1 MPSLILVD
9 KSGKLKSIKTDGL
22 DLEALC
28 KKCGFKSIDGFALA
42 HTWSVAFN
50 EIEYKLCL
58 YGKTAGR
65 ANSENKY
72 EFPPPMDNTLFF
84 GSCVVL
90 NIENGIVADLSV
102 KDFEDIMEHLY
113 GGFEDV
119 DSEDEEIES
128 SDDEVVGL
136 PKTKDGYVKDDF
148 VVDSDDDGSGGDDDD
163 DSEEDVE
170 SDDSEEEIVKPK
182 AKGKVLAQ
190 ALAQA
195 QAQAKTKPVQKPK
208 AAKKEKP
215 EPILVECSDELTE
228 EEYLA
233 M

>member
-22 DLEALC
+22 DLAVLC

-42 HTWSVAFN
+42 HTWSVMFN

-58 YGKTAGR
+58 YGKTTGR

-102 KDFEDIMEHLY
+102 ENFEDIMEHLY

-119 DSEDEEIES
+119 DSEDNETES
-128 SDDEVVGL
+128 SDDDVVGL

-148 VVDSDDDGSGGDDDD
+148 VVDSDDGSGGDDDD
-163 DSEEDVE
+163 DSEDDVE
-170 SDDSEEEIVKPK
+170 SDESEQEIVKPK
-182 AKGKVLAQ
+182 ARGKAY
-190 ALAQA
+190 
-195 QAQAKTKPVQKPK
+195 AKTKPVQKPK
-208 AAKKEKP
+208 VVKKEKP

-233 M
+233 

>member
-119 DSEDEEIES
+119 ESEDAES
-128 SDDEVVGL
+128 SDDDLGL

-148 VVDSDDDGSGGDDDD
+148 VVDSDDEDEGDDD
-163 DSEEDVE
+163 EEDDIE
-170 SDDSEEEIVKPK
+170 SEEEEIVKPK
-182 AKGKVLAQ
+182 KKVSVPP
-190 ALAQA
+190 
-195 QAQAKTKPVQKPK
+195 KPKTSTKPT
-208 AAKKEKP
+208 KKEKA
-215 EPILVECSDELTE
+215 EPVIVECSVELEE
-228 EEYLA
+228 EEYLNP
-233 M
+233 

>member
-102 KDFEDIMEHLY
+102 ENFEDIMEHLY

-119 DSEDEEIES
+119 DSEDAETES

-148 VVDSDDDGSGGDDDD
+148 VVDSDDEDEGDDD

-170 SDDSEEEIVKPK
+170 SDESEEEIVKPK

-190 ALAQA
+190 AQA
-195 QAQAKTKPVQKPK
+195 QAPTKTKPIQKPK

-228 EEYLA
+228 EEYLV
-233 M
+233 

>member
-9 KSGKLKSIKTDGL
+9 KTGKLKSIKTDGL

-42 HTWSVAFN
+42 HTWSVVFN
-50 EIEYKLCL
+50 SIEYKLCL

-65 ANSENKY
+65 ANTENKY

-90 NIENGIVADLSV
+90 NMENGVVADMSV
-102 KDFEDIMEHLY
+102 KEFEDIMEHLY

-119 DSEDEEIES
+119 GSEDTGSEDEEDS
-128 SDDEVVGL
+128 VDL
-136 PKTKDGYVKDDF
+136 PKTKEGYVKDDF
-148 VVDSDDDGSGGDDDD
+148 IVDSDEDEDDT
-163 DSEEDVE
+163 EE
-170 SDDSEEEIVKPK
+170 SDESELESEEEIVKPK
-182 AKGKVLAQ
+182 RKAA
-190 ALAQA
+190 
-195 QAQAKTKPVQKPK
+195 PKPK
-208 AAKKEKP
+208 APSQKKEKQAN
-215 EPILVECSDELTE
+215 IIIECSDELEE
-228 EEYLA
+228 EEYLP

>member
-22 DLEALC
+22 DLAALC

-58 YGKTAGR
+58 YGKTTGR

-119 DSEDEEIES
+119 DSEDDEIES

-182 AKGKVLAQ
+182 AKGKAP
-190 ALAQA
+190 
-195 QAQAKTKPVQKPK
+195 AKTKPVQKPK
-208 AAKKEKP
+208 VAKKEKP

-233 M
+233 

>member
-119 DSEDEEIES
+119 DSEDDEIES

-163 DSEEDVE
+163 DSE
-170 SDDSEEEIVKPK
+170 DDDIESEEEIVKPK

-190 ALAQA
+190 AQAQA

>member
-148 VVDSDDDGSGGDDDD
+148 VVDSDDEDEGDDD

-170 SDDSEEEIVKPK
+170 SDESEEEIVKPK

-190 ALAQA
+190 A
-195 QAQAKTKPVQKPK
+195 QAKTKPIQKPK

-228 EEYLA
+228 EEYLV